1 MSPSHVPALGWTAL
15 IKPSL
20 FEKKNKLQSCPTGAP
35 SSFTSVSSTP
45 PAEEG
50 ASSCE
55 MRVGICVVLLKQARR
70 VLQACLRSLERH
82 KVTFLGRPKVMRSFL
97 CLWRLCLSCVSLQI
111 LTDVSPSPLHFLQQ
125 RAPRIERMPHLPT
138 CFFLCFNQGPQRHR
152 KESDSSGASGDSRA
166 QQTSHDRFNE
176 GGTSFQS
183 QGGSREHWVQAPAV
197 GRHTRIIQQLRKSNP
212 LCTRVE
218 PVVNL
223 FELCA
228 IQAP

>member
-1 MSPSHVPALGWTAL
+1 M
-15 IKPSL
+15 KPSL
-20 FEKKNKLQSCPTGAP
+20 FEKKNKLQRRPTGAP
-35 SSFTSVSSTP
+35 PSSTSVSRAP

-55 MRVGICVVLLKQARR
+55 SWDPVEISVSCGRVSRAWKDTKWHSSAGGGGCVCPAFVCCTYRQGLNR
-70 VLQACLRSLERH
+70 CFT
-82 KVTFLGRPKVMRSFL
+82 VTATVSSTESTSDPK
-97 CLWRLCLSCVSLQI
+97 
-111 LTDVSPSPLHFLQQ
+111 D
-125 RAPRIERMPHLPT
+125 APFAHL
-138 CFFLCFNQGPQRHR
+138 FFLFFTQGPQRHR

-166 QQTSHDRFNE
+166 QQTSHNRFNE
-176 GGTSFQS
+176 GGTSLQS

-228 IQAP
+228 VQAP

>member
-1 MSPSHVPALGWTAL
+1 MSETCPAGVFTEPGKTQSDVPWQAEGCEVFLGV
-15 IKPSL
+15 
-20 FEKKNKLQSCPTGAP
+20 CP
-35 SSFTSVSSTP
+35 
-45 PAEEG
+45 
-50 ASSCE
+50 
-55 MRVGICVVLLKQARR
+55 VLLCCTYRQGLNR
-70 VLQACLRSLERH
+70 CFT
-82 KVTFLGRPKVMRSFL
+82 VTTTLSSAKSTSDPK
-97 CLWRLCLSCVSLQI
+97 
-111 LTDVSPSPLHFLQQ
+111 D
-125 RAPRIERMPHLPT
+125 APFAHL
-138 CFFLCFNQGPQRHR
+138 FFLYFNQGPQRHR

-212 LCTRVE
+212 LYTRVE